1 MGEQRY
7 ARRLAELR
15 HLIDLRLRRSLSVG
29 RPHRLNEA
37 CRYVLG
43 GGGKRLRAVLVVVA
57 CRAVGGRTAQ
67 ALDAGCAVEI
77 MHNFTLV
84 HDDIM
89 DSAATR
95 RGRPTVHIRWDL
107 NGALLTGDVLVGAAY
122 EALLR
127 SSHRESA
134 PMMRLFTRALIDVCR
149 GQALDLEFAERDRV
163 TLREYFTMIEQKTGR
178 MIAMA
183 AELGGMVGGG
193 GRGERAALRRFGH
206 HLGRA
211 FQLQDDLLDVVA
223 EEAELGKTIG
233 GDILERKRTYLLL
246 CALERARGA
255 DRRVLR
261 ALLRLKGRDRAL
273 RSKTGRAR
281 LIRTVTDIYLR
292 LGVLED
298 ARRQVRRE
306 TDRALAALKAL
317 PQSDDRAMLTWLAES
332 LVRRV
337 S

>member
-1 MGEQRY
+1 MIE
-7 ARRLAELR
+7 
-15 HLIDLRLRRSLSVG
+15 LRLRDSLSRG
-29 RPHRLNEA
+29 RPRRLNEA
-37 CRYVLG
+37 CRYILE

-107 NGALLTGDVLVGAAY
+107 NGALLAGDVLIGAAY

-127 SSHRESA
+127 TSHRQA
-134 PMMRLFTRALIDVCR
+134 RPMMRLFTQTLIEVCR
-149 GQALDLEFAERDRV
+149 GQALDLEFAERKHV
-163 TLREYFTMIEQKTGR
+163 TVREYFAMIEQKTAR

-183 AELGGMVGGG
+183 SELGGMLGGG
-193 GRGERAALRRFGH
+193 TTGERSALRRFGH

-223 EEAELGKTIG
+223 EETELGKTIG

-246 CALERARGA
+246 RALERARGA
-255 DRRVLR
+255 DGRTLR
-261 ALLRLKGRDRAL
+261 ALLTLDPRDRAL
-273 RSKTGRAR
+273 RSSAGRAH
-281 LIRTVTDIYLR
+281 LIRTVTDIYTR

-317 PQSDDRAMLTWLAES
+317 PQSDHRAMLSWLAES